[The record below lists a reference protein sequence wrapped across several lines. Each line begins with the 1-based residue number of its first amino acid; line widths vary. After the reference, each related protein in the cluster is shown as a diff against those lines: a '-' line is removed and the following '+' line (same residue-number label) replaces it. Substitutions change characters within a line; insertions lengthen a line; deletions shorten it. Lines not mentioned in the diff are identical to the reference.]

1 MRSRIRQLCA
11 GVPSI
16 PLYAPSLAP
25 LPGGGGPPAHMTAAT
40 AIVKNKMGM
49 DTMVPPQMTAVTCVF
64 ESPITWRAL
73 DIPFGGSVPSS
84 GGGIDETLIGASGA
98 LLVAAGR

>member
-1 MRSRIRQLCA
+1 
-11 GVPSI
+11 
-16 PLYAPSLAP
+16 
-25 LPGGGGPPAHMTAAT
+25 MTAAT

-49 DTMVPPQMTAVTCVF
+49 DTMVPLQMTAVTCVF
-64 ESPITWRAL
+64 ESPITWSAL

-84 GGGIDETLIGASGA
+84 GGGIDDTLIGASGA